1 MHSKRGNTKI
11 SEKHFLTK
19 KHLQMKNFN
28 YHQSTKI
35 LFGRGRI
42 NELADVVL
50 SYGAKALLVTTPAN
64 IPELQQQYDRV
75 KKILTDKGVEVI
87 HFYGVT
93 PNPTIETISA
103 GSKMA
108 RSSGAEVIIGLGGGS
123 SMDAAKAISVEATHP
138 GTSWDYLFYKS
149 PQPDEK
155 KLLPVIAVSTTS
167 GTGSQVT
174 QVAVITN
181 SAVRDKSALY
191 NNILY
196 PKVCIVD
203 PDLMLSVPKFV
214 TATTGFDVFCH
225 AFESTINPGTG
236 AYVDLLAWEAISIVA
251 EYLPL
256 VLADLGNAEYREKM
270 AWADTLAGLCI
281 ANAGVTLP
289 HGMGMAIGGMYPNV
303 AHGEAL
309 AIVYPAFTRFTWEH
323 AVSQFAAMARI
334 FNPQLI
340 SLPDKEAARK
350 SVNEIDKFLK
360 RIGLWITLQEK
371 GMPRTEINILAK
383 QCMVLPDYKGNP
395 RVATEDEMVE
405 LVKQSFEHINNN
417 QI

>member
-1 MHSKRGNTKI
+1 MN
-11 SEKHFLTK
+11 
-19 KHLQMKNFN
+19 NFN

-35 LFGRGRI
+35 LFGKGRI
-42 NELADVVL
+42 NEIAEIVL
-50 SYGAKALLVTTPAN
+50 LYGNNALLVTTRAT
-64 IPELQQQYDRV
+64 IPGLEQQYTKV
-75 KKILTDKGVEVI
+75 MKILTDKGIKVTHFDGVI
-87 HFYGVT
+87 
-93 PNPTIETISA
+93 PNPTVQTITA
-103 GSKMA
+103 GAKMA
-108 RSSGAEVIIGLGGGS
+108 RESEADVIIGMGGGS
-123 SMDAAKAISVEATHP
+123 SMDAAKAISVETTHP
-138 GTSWDYLFYKS
+138 GTSWDYLYYKT

-181 SAVRDKSALY
+181 SEKRDKSALY

-203 PDLMLSVPKFV
+203 PELMLSVPHFV

-236 AYVDLLAWEAISIVA
+236 AYVDLLAWEAISIVT
-251 EYLPL
+251 EFLPK
-256 VLADLGNAEYREKM
+256 VLINLNDIEAREKM
-270 AWADTLAGLCI
+270 ALADLLAGLCI

-309 AIVYPAFTRFTWEH
+309 AIVYPAFTRFTWKS
-323 AVSQFAAMARI
+323 AVRQFAKLARLL
-334 FNPQLI
+334 NYDLI
-340 SLPDKEAARK
+340 NVADELAAEK
-350 SVNEIDKFLK
+350 AVTEVDNFLK
-360 RIGLWITLQEK
+360 RIGLWISLKEK
-371 GMPRTEINILAK
+371 GMPENEINALAK

-395 RVATEDEMVE
+395 RVATEEEMIE
-405 LVKQSFEHINNN
+405 LVKQSY
-417 QI
+417 